1 MSAAI
6 VVIFGVAWFIF
17 AYLWYGKII
26 QNKVLKIDDSNITP
40 SNQLNDGMDYVPT
53 KPSILFGHHFSSI
66 AGAGPIV
73 GPIIAFAYFGW
84 LPAMLWVLIGS
95 VFMGA
100 VHDYASLVASLRSR
114 GESIVEITK
123 TAVSGRASAIFA
135 VFVWLTLVL
144 VQAVFADLT
153 AKTLAED
160 PHIVIPTVGI
170 LLVALLFGFFV
181 YRKGMSVILGTVIG
195 LAMLFGLIFL
205 GAEFP
210 INIETIFGISS
221 YHFWLLFAIIY
232 SFIAATLPVWLLLQ
246 PRDYLSMYLLI
257 IGLFAGLIGLV
268 VGNPT
273 ISAPAFIS
281 FNSEGGAMFP
291 MLFIIIACGAIS
303 GFHSLVAS
311 GTSAKQ
317 LRKESDGKFVA
328 YGSMLTEGLLALM
341 VIVMISSLLVW
352 LPGGS
357 GGSTIN
363 GYAFQDLFHKSP
375 NIVFGYGLGLSIDSL
390 GIPIKLGIS
399 FGILMLN
406 AFILT
411 TLDTSAR
418 LNRYVVT
425 ETFGKKYGGIFK
437 NKYFSTAVSLFFAYI
452 LCLGGGY
459 KVIWPMFGASNQ
471 LIATLALFVVTV
483 FFLGYKSPKWFTLIP
498 AIIMLIITE
507 TALIY
512 NSVASYIPKGQWHLA
527 IISVVL
533 FVLGLIVAYEVYK
546 KLRVMRVSN

>member
-6 VVIFGVAWFIF
+6 VIIFGVSWFIF
-17 AYLWYGKII
+17 AYLWYGKVI
-26 QNKVLKIDDSNITP
+26 QKKVLKIDDSNITP

-100 VHDYASLVASLRSR
+100 VHDYAALVASLRSR

-135 VFVWLTLVL
+135 AFVWLTLVL

-170 LLVALLFGFFV
+170 LLIALLFGFFV
-181 YRKGMSVILGTVIG
+181 YRKGMSVVAGTVIC
-195 LAMLFGLIFL
+195 LAMLFGLILL
-205 GAEFP
+205 GAEVP
-210 INIETIFGISS
+210 INIESIMGIST

-268 VGNPT
+268 AGNPT

-363 GYAFQDLFHKSP
+363 GYAFQDLFLKSP

-425 ETFGKKYGGIFK
+425 ETIGKKYGGIFK

-459 KVIWPMFGASNQ
+459 RVIWPVFGASNQ

-483 FFLGYKSPKWFTLIP
+483 FFLGYKSPKWYTLIP

-512 NSVASYIPKGQWHLA
+512 NSVASYIPESQWHLA

-533 FVLGLIVAYEVYK
+533 FVLGLIVAFEVYK
-546 KLRVMRVSN
+546 KLRMMRVSN